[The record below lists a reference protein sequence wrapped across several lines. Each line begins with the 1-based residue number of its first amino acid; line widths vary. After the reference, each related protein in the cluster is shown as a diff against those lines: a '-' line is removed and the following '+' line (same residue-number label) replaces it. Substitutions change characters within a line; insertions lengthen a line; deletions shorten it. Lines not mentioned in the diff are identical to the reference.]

1 MSTTIYPT
9 TGGIQGGDRTREG
22 NIEMADIGVLVGYF
36 VILLAFGIW
45 VRTWFAYFACY
56 ANLGA
61 LNHTINI

>member
-45 VRTWFAYFACY
+45 VRT
-56 ANLGA
+56 
-61 LNHTINI
+61 